1 MSGQIQDRGLFE
13 DASEEGWKKK
23 TWGRNN
29 PVFSVHNVIR
39 KYSVNE
45 TFISVVPQVKKLR
58 VFFRT
63 RIKLT

>member
-13 DASEEGWKKK
+13 DASEEG
-23 TWGRNN
+23 WGRNN

-58 VFFRT
+58 VF
-63 RIKLT
+63 LEQE